1 MKQFLQIL
9 LLLFYTVQLA
19 AQISAPQIRAN
30 FGIEADLRT
39 NYFNGSMLDGND
51 DWYSSGNSGTGL
63 FVIDTTGA
71 AGIVN
76 GYSTNPATLNYS
88 FIRNMNYP
96 SFSVVNTRLFMDAV
110 FVRDFHGADSTVFAA
125 GSNKNAQNPN
135 IWSTPVSQSVPAKN
149 EILDVFMHV
158 RREGSTGADPLW
170 MFGGIS
176 IENTKG
182 NRYFDF
188 EMFQTDIF
196 YDRSILGFTGY
207 GPDDGH
213 TSWKF
218 DSAGNVIK
226 SGDIILTAEYSSSA
240 LTFIEARI
248 WINKNDLILTPANF
262 NWSGQFDG
270 ANAGAQFGY
279 ASIVPIVGKIFY
291 SGLQSV
297 SNTWGGPFKIVLA
310 NNSVVANYTA
320 GQYMEIAVNLTKL
333 GLDPVLILGGS
344 TCDRPFKKVLV
355 KTRASTS
362 FTAELKD
369 FVGPFNF
376 GLAPKVKLF
385 TDVPVFCGVK
395 SVSNLKVVSPV
406 APYIYNWSTTDGHI
420 LDSSNSTSIFVDEPG
435 TYVVSLKQLS
445 GCNVIARDTIVIT
458 FDAACG
464 ILANSRLQFSG
475 NLVKD
480 KVNLSWRLEQN
491 GKVTVYQVERSID
504 GVHFYPANK
513 IYPDKNKAGLQHFL
527 DVELIEE
534 VRSNFIYY
542 RLKIFSSKKEFSYSP
557 IIKIDLSTS
566 TAIPLITIT
575 PNPVSDAMSLNV
587 FSLSTKKIQVIFYN
601 GVGKT
606 IRSINTTIKQ
616 GKNTFTLTGFQNWQ
630 RDIYTVKVFIENEV
644 FVKKMLLIK

>member
-1 MKQFLQIL
+1 MKQFSQIVL
-9 LLLFYTVQLA
+9 MLFFTTRLA

-39 NYFNGSMLDGND
+39 NYFNGSLLDGND
-51 DWYSSGNSGTGL
+51 DWFSSGDPGTGL

-96 SFSVVNTRLFMDAV
+96 SFSVVDNRLLMDAV
-110 FVRDFHGADSTVFAA
+110 FVRDFHGADSTIFAA

-135 IWSTPVSQSVPAKN
+135 SWSTPVSQSVPLKN

-158 RREGSTGADPLW
+158 RREGATGADPLW

-207 GPDDGH
+207 GPDAGH

-218 DSAGNVIK
+218 DSAGNVIQ
-226 SGDIILTAEYSSSA
+226 SGDIILTAEYSSAA

-248 WINKNDLILTPANF
+248 WINKNDLTLTPANF

-310 NNSVVANYTA
+310 NNSVFANYTT

-333 GLDPVLILGGS
+333 GLDPVLVLGGS
-344 TCDRPFKKVLV
+344 TCDRPFQKVLV

-376 GLAPKVKLF
+376 GLSPKVKLF
-385 TDVPVFCGVK
+385 TDVPIFCGVK

-406 APYIYNWSTTDGHI
+406 ASYIYNWSTTDGHI
-420 LDSSNSTSIFVDEPG
+420 LDSSNNASIFVDEPG
-435 TYVVSLKQLS
+435 TYIVSLKQLA
-445 GCNVIARDTIVIT
+445 GCNIIARDTIVIT
-458 FDAACG
+458 FNVACG
-464 ILANSRLQFSG
+464 VLANSRLQFSG
-475 NLVKD
+475 SLVKD
-480 KVNLSWRLEQN
+480 KVNLTWRMQQN
-491 GKVTVYQVERSID
+491 EKVTIYEVERSID
-504 GVHFYPANK
+504 GMHFYPANK
-513 IYPDKNKAGLQHFL
+513 IYPDKNKSGLQYL
-527 DVELIEE
+527 SDVDVIGE
-534 VRSNFIYY
+534 VKSYYIYY
-542 RLKIFSSKKEFSYSP
+542 RLKIFSSAKEFSYSP
-557 IIKIDLSTS
+557 IIKIDLSVNTV
-566 TAIPLITIT
+566 IPFITII
-575 PNPVSDAMSLNV
+575 PNPVSDVMSLNV
-587 FSLSTKKIQVIFYN
+587 FSSSTKKMQVILYD

-606 IRSINTTIKQ
+606 MRSINTIIKQ
-616 GKNTFTLTGFQNWQ
+616 GKNTLTLTGFQNWQ

-644 FVKKMLLIK
+644 FVKKILLVK